1 MLFNVR
7 NWPQVVGYGQLEQ
20 RSKGSG
26 RSDHSLSFAPDV
38 MPHSPGRSQV
48 QGMLFFSKKKTS
60 DLIFLPKRSEA
71 LVSIINSS
79 DPSTI
84 TYPIGSYSPRSGS
97 SRKELI
103 IERSGILL
111 NNTCFQP

>member
-1 MLFNVR
+1 
-7 NWPQVVGYGQLEQ
+7 
-20 RSKGSG
+20 
-26 RSDHSLSFAPDV
+26 
-38 MPHSPGRSQV
+38 
-48 QGMLFFSKKKTS
+48 
-60 DLIFLPKRSEA
+60 LIFLPKRSEA